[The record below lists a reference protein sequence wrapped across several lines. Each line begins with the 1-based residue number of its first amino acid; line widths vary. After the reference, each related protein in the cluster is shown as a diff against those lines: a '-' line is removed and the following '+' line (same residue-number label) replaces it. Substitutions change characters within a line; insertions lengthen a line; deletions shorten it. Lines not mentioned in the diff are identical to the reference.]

1 MTTLEKHIIYAIENK
16 YGFPYLDYSREEQT
30 WTSEFFL
37 FDIKTGVMF
46 VSDEVKEFLYKKY
59 GKGYIEKVL
68 TTVVSTWFLKSY
80 KLPVKEVH

>member
-1 MTTLEKHIIYAIENK
+1 MTTLEKHIIDTIENK

-46 VSDEVKEFLYKKY
+46 VSDDVKEFLYKKY
-59 GKGYIEKVL
+59 GKAYIEKVL
-68 TTVVSTWFLKSY
+68 KSVVSAWFFKSY
-80 KLPVKEVH
+80 KLPVKEVN

>member
-1 MTTLEKHIIYAIENK
+1 MTTLEKHIIDTIDNK

-46 VSDEVKEFLYKKY
+46 VSDDVKVFLYKKY

-68 TTVVSTWFLKSY
+68 KQVVSSWFFKSY
-80 KLPVKEVH
+80 KLIVKEVN